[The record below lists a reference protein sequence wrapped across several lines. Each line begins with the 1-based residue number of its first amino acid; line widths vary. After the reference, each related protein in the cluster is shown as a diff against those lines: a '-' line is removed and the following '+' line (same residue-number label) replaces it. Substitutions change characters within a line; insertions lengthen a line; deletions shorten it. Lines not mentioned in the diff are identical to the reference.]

1 MEKSSDSGGPLP
13 RIVQVMYF
21 KELPRQAMLQ
31 NNNQQPDMQS
41 PQQWEA
47 QWQEFLNTLQP
58 TQMGWGNPELT
69 EMVPWD
75 DAKAFLTSFEQVA
88 EACQWPREEWVG
100 RLLPA
105 LRGGMEQLFC
115 RLDAR
120 DRCDYGKVKAAIL
133 RGNSVRMESKRQH
146 FRQCC
151 YEDGPRRVYSQLREL
166 CRQWLKP
173 EKHTKEQILEL
184 IIQEQL
190 LAMLPS
196 EVQNWVRE
204 RGPEDCIEA
213 VALAEDFLMGHR
225 ATRTWE
231 WPVPLPEVTGRSLEG
246 EGSIPASAQR
256 QFCVGVNQKSNGEI
270 GLMAS
275 EIMSARNSSVALPPE
290 GQEMAGTGLTGG
302 LVDVKTEP
310 LDEPDLDQKPLRLDI
325 MQGNPGNAHALDGLL
340 APTPEMAF
348 QHEQQ
353 EALYPQGPEDGE
365 TIPDSLLGGR
375 ILDEIK
381 TEYDQQAD
389 SDTEDSYEPF
399 PEESP
404 DDASMNPGGCD
415 LRPKVMISLREPD
428 GEEQSV
434 STQRRGRKGAAKKN
448 IKSTQKEKKHGCP
461 QCGHR
466 TYYLSDLLRHMK
478 SHTPKRPFKCR
489 ECGRTFAQQETLQ
502 NHQRIHAPEGGP
514 SSGKNTFGKRT
525 STRKVAK
532 KHTCPICGHGTTTL
546 HSLAE
551 HMRIHTGERPYQ
563 CLDCGKLFR
572 FKSNLCRHQRISSH
586 YTSSAKSSKKPGKL
600 KNNSLQQERIKMK
613 DAFGTATNTVA
624 EGWETTPASRLRP
637 RKPQGQER
645 SPAGVT
651 GTKSYPKERKHVCP
665 ECGQRSEK
673 LSDMIRHMR
682 IHTGERPYKCLD
694 CGETFRWPAN
704 LRQHQKKTSHRRRS
718 FPTTSLA
725 GRQLRRQGDD
735 DASFPPQKRPRESQG
750 EPHQPEEAAA
760 MVKKSINCPKKK
772 KHSCPECVYNSERL
786 SDVVKHMRLHTGE
799 RPYSCLECGKTFRWL
814 SNLNEHK
821 RNPKSCQKMPVPE
834 TSLAECDVTLSD
846 DEELINILHKKSQ
859 QRGPESKNYSVKS
872 LKESSAARGVRATS
886 HPRKLQGREGS
897 ALRQRSTVVVKKSR
911 YDQRERKHECKE
923 CGQRT
928 YYLSDLLRHMR
939 IHTGERPY
947 KCPECGKTFSLT
959 STLNSHLKIHKSK
972 GALNSSKSFTKRI
985 AGHAGKK
992 KYTCS
997 KCGHKASSLSLH
1009 LKHMRAHA
1017 RDVLHTCQECG
1028 RTFTFKSNL
1037 CRHQKIHR
1045 RKRELNNKKPLAGRR
1060 ETSKVPAGSEE
1071 PSQTTKEN
1079 SQQGRTELKK
1089 TGSLKPEISYGVTS
1103 ATLVIR
1109 DRAYESKKPQGETS
1123 VKDET
1128 ESTKGAED
1136 STTRKEPAIRIN
1148 LERFAYFKA
1157 DKTSDDQS
1165 GLAFSKAAKTS
1176 DDQSGLVTSHEAHA
1190 SEKSHQCSLCEKI
1203 FSLKSYLAEHQ
1214 NIQIGA
1220 KPDKCH
1226 DCGNRF
1232 AWKEKLSRHQ
1242 LIHTG
1247 VKMYSCSKCGKDFL
1261 QQDALLTH
1269 LKTHDV
1275 SLETDAPAV
1284 ENAVVKGTA
1293 NETGEKS
1300 YKTESL

>member
-586 YTSSAKSSKKPGKL
+586 YTSSAK
-600 KNNSLQQERIKMK
+600 
-613 DAFGTATNTVA
+613 
-624 EGWETTPASRLRP
+624 
-637 RKPQGQER
+637 
-645 SPAGVT
+645 
-651 GTKSYPKERKHVCP
+651 C
-665 ECGQRSEK
+665 
-673 LSDMIRHMR
+673 
-682 IHTGERPYKCLD
+682 
-694 CGETFRWPAN
+694 
-704 LRQHQKKTSHRRRS
+704 
-718 FPTTSLA
+718 
-725 GRQLRRQGDD
+725 DD

>member
-911 YDQRERKHECKE
+911 YDQRERKHE
-923 CGQRT
+923 
-928 YYLSDLLRHMR
+928 
-939 IHTGERPY
+939 
-947 KCPECGKTFSLT
+947 F
-959 STLNSHLKIHKSK
+959 
-972 GALNSSKSFTKRI
+972 
-985 AGHAGKK
+985 
-992 KYTCS
+992 
-997 KCGHKASSLSLH
+997 
-1009 LKHMRAHA
+1009 
-1017 RDVLHTCQECG
+1017 
-1028 RTFTFKSNL
+1028 
-1037 CRHQKIHR
+1037 
-1045 RKRELNNKKPLAGRR
+1045 
-1060 ETSKVPAGSEE
+1060 PAGSEE